1 MKTRPGVL
9 PSLLLIGIGFLCG
22 PLLHSQVLV
31 WVKKP
36 PPYQFTVERFWKV
49 TLTNPTMTT
58 YRVYLVGRAT
68 ERTDGRVVEATT
80 TSFALPPGIKVVN
93 PRDLAPLDVKEYNTK
108 YSDVVKHIGSVP
120 SGDYD
125 ICVTAYNAAD
135 NMMLGEMCVESEVR
149 NLTQVELLQPED
161 AAVVRTAPVNI
172 ESIDAQERLA
182 RFEEA
187 VKDITDDVDARSAL
201 RNLVYI
207 AHPEFLDDAAT
218 KWLNKKDLPIVKLTK
233 PPPPPIAPPQD
244 VDSAVLHAIGMLKD
258 PGEYLKA
265 ATAAENPM
273 ILIDMLLDAA
283 GPAGIRLYLQRPPPT
298 RAIVTKMNNV
308 REDHQSLLRRT

>member
-1 MKTRPGVL
+1 MLTKKMKYCVL
-9 PSLLLIGIGFLCG
+9 AVTIMGALWMKSFA
-22 PLLHSQVLV
+22 QVTVILQQ
-31 WVKKP
+31 P
-36 PPYQFTVERFWKV
+36 PPYQFKVERFWRV
-49 TLTNPTMTT
+49 TLNNPTQTT

-80 TSFALPPGIKVVN
+80 TGFSLPPGMKVVN
-93 PRDLAPLDVKEYNTK
+93 SRDLAPLDVKEYNSK
-108 YSDVVKHIGSVP
+108 YSDVVKNIGAVP

-125 ICVTAYNAAD
+125 ICVTAYSAD
-135 NMMLGEMCVESEVR
+135 DNSVLGEMCVESEVR